1 MNKQFKVLIKGSTL
15 VIVLA
20 TLPGCNLMEKFMGK
34 GKQEVAAPQEE
45 NKTAETK
52 PQTAQR
58 EEQTG
63 PVLLSINGK
72 KVLQESEFVKS
83 ITQMLQANPY
93 FRGAGIDSLPASIK
107 RKFFDELVKQKVI
120 IENAQKSN
128 LFESADFKKAYAEMM
143 QLVQDSLTVQFFEK
157 EVFDTIKV
165 SDSDVEEH
173 FKKNK
178 EQFVKVAGGVLVA
191 GTKFDSADAA
201 TAFYNKVKE
210 NPSEFE
216 NIAKD
221 EKDGKFKSFGRISK
235 ETKDFSASLIPAP
248 VKDAVF
254 ALSSYPSVKQVKSGK
269 EHWVIVASDK
279 KETEF
284 FDLDEIKPQIR
295 SMLKN
300 NKFKEELDKKLQGIK
315 GHMSITVNE
324 DYFKDSETNGHDA
337 STPVA
342 QVNSKAE
349 KTTKTAAKT
358 TTTPVA
364 ATTA

>member
-1 MNKQFKVLIKGSTL
+1 MNKQVKVLIKGSTF

-20 TLPGCNLMEKFMGK
+20 ALPGCNLLEKFMGK

-45 NKTAETK
+45 NKTVDTK

-63 PVLLSINGK
+63 PVLLTINGK

-83 ITQMLQANPY
+83 LTQMLQANPY
-93 FRGAGIDSLPASIK
+93 LRGAGIDSLPASIK
-107 RKFFDELVKQKVI
+107 KKFFDELVKQKVI

-143 QLVQDSLTVQFFEK
+143 GLVQDSMTVQFFEK

-165 SDSDVEEH
+165 SDSEVEEH
-173 FKKNK
+173 YNKNK

-191 GTKFDSADAA
+191 GVKFDSAEAA
-201 TAFYNKVKE
+201 TAFYNKVKD
-210 NPSEFE
+210 NPGDFE
-216 NIAKD
+216 NMAKD

-254 ALSSYPSVKQVKSGK
+254 ALSSYPAVKQVKSGK
-269 EHWVIVASDK
+269 EHWVVVASDK

-295 SMLKN
+295 GMLKN
-300 NKFKEELDKKLQGIK
+300 NKFKEELDKKLHDIK
-315 GHMSITVNE
+315 GHMNITINE
-324 DYFKDSETNGHDA
+324 DYFKDKEVNENND

-342 QVNSKAE
+342 QVERKAE
-349 KTTKTAAKT
+349 KTTKTAAKIT
-358 TTTPVA
+358 ATPVA